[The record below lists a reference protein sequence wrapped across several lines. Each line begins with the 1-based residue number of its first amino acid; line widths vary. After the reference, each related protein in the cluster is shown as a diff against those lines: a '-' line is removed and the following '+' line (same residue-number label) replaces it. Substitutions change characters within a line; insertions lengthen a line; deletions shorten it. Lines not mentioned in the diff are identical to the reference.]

1 MLKRHRRHCRPP
13 EVEAAPFVGSGQN
26 TESCV
31 VWLTLQQQQAKHKV
45 AQKSSLRSREVFLS
59 QKQTA
64 LNFHFSDKSISHIV
78 CVWWCKADK
87 YWDGAKVHQQQKQ
100 QPILTLYL
108 VCTAP
113 TRPPNRWLAPGNV
126 QISCWTPLTKVDTM
140 LLSEL
145 KMKLPKSAKMWAGA
159 DGDISGLV
167 QNCQFF
173 SRQRNVRLTFTVVP
187 KLSKIHKPKFALLFH
202 GKPKQ
207 EQLINLS
214 DQKHQFDFLQTP
226 LVACFKT

>member
-26 TESCV
+26 TGSCV

-87 YWDGAKVHQQQKQ
+87 CWDGAKVHQHQHQKSSQ
-100 QPILTLYL
+100 YSLCTWSVQLQLVLQIADSRLEMFKLVAELRWQKLTPCFSVSWKWNCQKVPKCEL
-108 VCTAP
+108 VPMVIYPVWSKTVNFSVAREMWGWHLQWCQNYQKSTN
-113 TRPPNRWLAPGNV
+113 PN
-126 QISCWTPLTKVDTM
+126 
-140 LLSEL
+140 LLSY
-145 KMKLPKSAKMWAGA
+145 
-159 DGDISGLV
+159 
-167 QNCQFF
+167 
-173 SRQRNVRLTFTVVP
+173 FTEN
-187 KLSKIHKPKFALLFH
+187 LSK
-202 GKPKQ
+202 
-207 EQLINLS
+207 S
-214 DQKHQFDFLQTP
+214 S
-226 LVACFKT
+226 